1 MLDNAVNQPSKFRT
15 KNWVEKN
22 DESRGTYSVNRQI
35 NFKTPVVTSS
45 LYNYSDAYIL
55 VNGKTK
61 VDNTT
66 TAAAAPTNKNK
77 KLIFKNGAPFTNWI
91 SKINNTQAD
100 NAEYIDI
107 VMPMYNLIEY
117 SDDFFK
123 TSGSLWQY
131 CKDIQAV
138 NDDGNIVDFNGAN
151 ATDSFNFKIKMTDQ
165 TDDDGEIANIEI
177 TIPLKYLS
185 NFWITL
191 EMPLFNYEV
200 NLILTLSENCVIVYT
215 NITNQGAM
223 LEI

>member
-45 LYNYSDAYIL
+45 LCNYNDACIL

-66 TAAAAPTNKNK
+66 TAAAPTNKNK
-77 KLIFKNGAPFTNWI
+77 KLILKNGAPFTNWI

>member
-45 LYNYSDAYIL
+45 LCNYSDAYIL

-66 TAAAAPTNKNK
+66 TAAAPTNKNK

-200 NLILTLSENCVIVYT
+200 NLILTLSENCVIMYT

>member
-15 KNWVEKN
+15 KDWVEKN

-45 LYNYSDAYIL
+45 LCNYSDAYIL

-66 TAAAAPTNKNK
+66 TAAAPTNKNK

-215 NITNQGAM
+215 NIANQGAM